1 MIISD
6 ANSIET
12 QYRVPNK
19 RLFITSTR
27 VCTGSHYW
35 LICCGTI
42 PTVYRSGSSNCCF
55 RFYQQNVLVGFI
67 SILYYI
73 NSVL

>member
-1 MIISD
+1 MIIPN

-19 RLFITSTR
+19 RLFITLTR

-35 LICCGTI
+35 LIRYGTI
-42 PTVYRSGSSNCCF
+42 PAVYRSGSSNYCF
-55 RFYQQNVLVGFI
+55 RFYQQNVLVG
-67 SILYYI
+67 SYILVYE
-73 NSVL
+73 